1 MSPVRSVTYVSSR
14 TLGTTV
20 RLTRKTYPSSSRYR
34 VSLRSAVMINWDLNS
49 VFGLTIMPD
58 VERVGIG
65 TGDRARV
72 LRQHTGHRA
81 SEVKLCVDGIILDV

>member
-1 MSPVRSVTYVSSR
+1 
-14 TLGTTV
+14 
-20 RLTRKTYPSSSRYR
+20 
-34 VSLRSAVMINWDLNS
+34 MINWDLNS